1 MPTLSKRQWIMAFVI
16 VAIFFGAGVQYGI
29 LRAEKELTNSVLIAD
44 AKQADSVFVA
54 IEGAVKS
61 PGMYE
66 MNRGDRLAD
75 LLSIA
80 VLADNADLSQLNRAQ
95 KLVDEDFFYIPEKE
109 VKAAAHTPSKKKA
122 SSSTGSASQG
132 TAEVKSA
139 KVNIAKA
146 SLDELMAL
154 PGITKSKAA
163 EIIVHRTADPFVQ
176 IYDLQDVK
184 GITAEDWLNVKD
196 LITVNYQ

>member
-1 MPTLSKRQWIMAFVI
+1 MPTLSKRQWVMAFVI
-16 VAIFFGAGVQYGI
+16 VAVFFGAGVQYGI
-29 LRAEKELTNSVLIAD
+29 FRAEKELTNAALIAD
-44 AKQADSVFVA
+44 AKQAGSIFVA
-54 IEGAVKS
+54 IEGAVEN

-75 LLSIA
+75 LLSVA

-95 KLVDEDFFYIPEKE
+95 KLVDEDFFYIPKKE
-109 VKAAAHTPSKKKA
+109 IKAAANTPPKQSTSNSA
-122 SSSTGSASQG
+122 SSSSNS
-132 TAEVKSA
+132 TAEVKST

-146 SLDELMAL
+146 SIDELMTL

-184 GITAEDWLNVKD
+184 GITAEDWLSVKD